1 MSEDAARAA
10 VERLR
15 NDEGFRERVMSVE
28 DVDAR
33 LALLVEE
40 GYDCTAG
47 EFEAQTCALTDEAL
61 DLVTGAGDGTE
72 HHHML

>member
-10 VERLR
+10 AERLR
-15 NDEGFRERVMSVE
+15 NDEGFRQRVLSVE

-33 LALLVEE
+33 LAVLVAE

-47 EFEAQTCALTDEAL
+47 ELESRACALTDEAL
-61 DLVTGAGDGTE
+61 DVVTGAGDE